1 VIARVW
7 RGWATPENAPAYE
20 RLVSTEVLPGIARR
34 GIEGYRGA
42 YLLRRQLDDEVEFS
56 TMLLFDSMDALREFG
71 GDDYEQAYVPPQARQ
86 VLSRFDE
93 TSAHYET
100 LMTPGDG

>member
-93 TSAHYET
+93 TSAHYEM

>member
-1 VIARVW
+1 MIARVW

-20 RLVSTEVLPGIARR
+20 RLVSIEVLPGIARR

-42 YLLRRQLDDEVEFS
+42 YLLRRQVDDEVEFS
-56 TMLLFDSMDALREFG
+56 TILLFDSMDALREFG
-71 GDDYEQAYVPPQARQ
+71 GHDYEKAYVPPQARQ

-93 TSAHYET
+93 TSARYET

>member
-1 VIARVW
+1 MIARVW

-34 GIEGYRGA
+34 SIRGYRGA
-42 YLLRRQLDDEVEFS
+42 YLLRRAVANEVEFS
-56 TMLLFDSMDALREFG
+56 TILLFDSMAALREFG
-71 GDDYEQAYVPPQARQ
+71 GDDYEKAYVPPQARK
-86 VLSRFDE
+86 VLSRFEE